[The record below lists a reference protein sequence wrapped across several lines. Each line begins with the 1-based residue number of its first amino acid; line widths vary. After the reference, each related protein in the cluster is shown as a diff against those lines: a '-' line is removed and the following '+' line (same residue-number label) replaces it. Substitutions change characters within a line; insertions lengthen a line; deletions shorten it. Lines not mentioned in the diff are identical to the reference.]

1 MSVLKIKSN
10 NLDLELQLDGNGMVN
25 AIQEGAV
32 LTNDEEKLHVAL
44 IALSLNQMLSQGNA
58 HDWETEM
65 ITIKHYPTDWNAKSF
80 GFTNTKF

>member
-10 NLDLELQLDGNGMVN
+10 NLDLELQLDGGNCIDTVQSNG
-25 AIQEGAV
+25 ESSKG
-32 LTNDEEKLHVAL
+32 EEQLHIAL
-44 IALSLNQMLSQGNA
+44 IDLSLNQMLSQGGN

-65 ITIKHYPTDWNAKSF
+65 ITIKPHATEWNSKTF

>member
-1 MSVLKIKSN
+1 MSILKIKSN
-10 NLDLELQLDGNGMVN
+10 NLDLELQLDGNGSIN
-25 AIQEGAV
+25 TLQEGASGV
-32 LTNDEEKLHVAL
+32 NEEEKLHVAL

-65 ITIKHYPTDWNAKSF
+65 ITIEPHATEWNSKTF

>member
-10 NLDLELQLDGNGMVN
+10 NLDLELQLDGNGIVN
-25 AIQEGAV
+25 TLQEGTV
-32 LTNDEEKLHVAL
+32 PTDEEEKLHIAL
-44 IALSLNQMLSQGNA
+44 IALSLNQILSQGNA

-65 ITIKHYPTDWNAKSF
+65 ITIKHHPTEWNAKSF